1 MSTIAAVSADRGDSE
16 APGGADILAGHD
28 LLAEGAGERSAER
41 LTAVAERR
49 SLLVAAMRTL
59 RKCCA
64 QIEPL
69 RKGLRKSTLHRLRSQ
84 FAARTGTYLGSRRG
98 DCAGR
103 LGLLG

>member
-1 MSTIAAVSADRGDSE
+1 MSTIAAVSDDRGDSE

-28 LLAEGAGERSAER
+28 LPAEGAGERSAER

-49 SLLVAAMRTL
+49 SLLVAAMCTL
-59 RKCCA
+59 RKRCA

-69 RKGLRKSTLHRLRSQ
+69 WKVLWKSTVRRLRLQSATQ
-84 FAARTGTYLGSRRG
+84 TAIYLGSRHGDRG
-98 DCAGR
+98 GR